1 MKITFVVAV
10 AKNRVIGSHNTLPF
24 YIPEDLK
31 HFKRVTEGHT
41 ILMGKNTFDSIMNRI
56 GKPLPNRTNVVIT
69 RQKDYTA
76 PEGVV
81 VYHDLDTAI
90 IELSKTV
97 DELMV
102 GGGSQIYK
110 QLLDMDVV
118 DKMIITHVDEE
129 VDGDVL
135 FPEVDWS
142 KWNKTSEEPQ
152 DGFSWVTYEKQTK

>member
-10 AKNRVIGSHNTLPF
+10 AKNRVIGSHNSLPF

-69 RQKDYTA
+69 RQMDYKA
-76 PEGVV
+76 PEGVIV
-81 VYHDLDTAI
+81 FHDLDTALS
-90 IELSKTV
+90 ELEKTTE
-97 DELMV
+97 ELMV

-110 QLLDMDVV
+110 QLLDMGRV
-118 DKMIITHVDEE
+118 DKMIITHVDYE

-135 FPEVDWS
+135 FPEVDYS
-142 KWNKTSEEPQ
+142 KWNIISEEPRE
-152 DGFSWVTYEKQTK
+152 DFRWVVYEKK